1 MELRKFKELDSNEI
15 LNWIE
20 NEREFRL
27 WSADRYDS
35 YPIKAENINLNYKK
49 CSECG
54 NFYPMTLI
62 DEENNVIGH
71 LILRNPNNNLSQ
83 IRLGF
88 IIVNNKI
95 RGKGYG
101 KILIK
106 KAIKFAKE
114 ELNASEINLG
124 VFSKNESAYKCYKS
138 CGFEEVKTIKNAY
151 KFNDEYWDCIE
162 MILK

>member
-1 MELRKFKELDSNEI
+1 MELRKFKESDSNEI

-35 YPIKAENINLNYKK
+35 YPIEAKDINLNYKK
-49 CSECG
+49 SSELG

-62 DEENNVIGH
+62 DEENVIGH

-124 VFSKNESAYKCYKS
+124 VFSKNGNAYKCYKS

-151 KFNDEYWDCIE
+151 KFNEEYWDCIE
-162 MILK
+162 MNLK